1 MNYEEIVKFI
11 EENPMQNFKEVFK
24 AVISY
29 EVDVTNERSL
39 DNVVD
44 YFYQNTDYLTT
55 ILDED
60 IYYKAVRERN
70 ADMYK
75 GYRTCNHP
83 KCHREFDF
91 GILMESNSEVYCS
104 EECAEDVY
112 PDILEEDYGTDII
125 CWTEFEPYE

>member
-44 YFYQNTDYLTT
+44 YFYQNTDYLTS

-60 IYYKAVRERN
+60 IYYKR
-70 ADMYK
+70 
-75 GYRTCNHP
+75 
-83 KCHREFDF
+83 
-91 GILMESNSEVYCS
+91 
-104 EECAEDVY
+104 
-112 PDILEEDYGTDII
+112 LEIKFSSII
-125 CWTEFEPYE
+125 FLI